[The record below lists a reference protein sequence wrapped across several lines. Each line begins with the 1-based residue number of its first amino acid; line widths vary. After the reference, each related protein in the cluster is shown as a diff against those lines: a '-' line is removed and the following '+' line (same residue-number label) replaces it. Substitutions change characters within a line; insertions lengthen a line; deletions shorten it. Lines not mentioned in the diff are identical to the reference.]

1 MIFRVSRCIGWE
13 NKGNNILAESK
24 DSGDDGG
31 EPWLPRQFEFLSG
44 LPIDKRKGRYLAI
57 IQAWIDD
64 SGVKGT
70 DPVFVLAGFIARADL
85 WAKFSD
91 EWSKTLNEWPTIE
104 YLKMNEAAKLDGQFR
119 GWSVAARDEK
129 LRKLVAVLV
138 RNAPRRAIHFTYDT
152 ADFQK
157 YRVPRILPPIADP
170 YFEGA
175 CGIMAGV
182 CYDEI
187 DLGVPEEVEIIF
199 DEHSIFR
206 PRLHLWYPLLKA
218 RYELYDPALKG
229 VLPMQPLFKDD
240 KKFVPLQAADVVAW
254 LFRTAFSGQRT
265 EFEWIASALTP
276 LVPMSNYRS
285 IFTAERMNRI
295 NAMNLDFPIELIRQW
310 EKDIGIKISNKQ
322 KMVWRKKMKA
332 NSEFNNFDRTM
343 RELIKVPHSE
353 IKAKLDAE
361 KRAKEKRKTKRPS
374 ASSDHGSDEKD

>member
-1 MIFRVSRCIGWE
+1 M
-13 NKGNNILAESK
+13 
-24 DSGDDGG
+24 
-31 EPWLPRQFEFLSG
+31 
-44 LPIDKRKGRYLAI
+44 
-57 IQAWIDD
+57 
-64 SGVKGT
+64 
-70 DPVFVLAGFIARADL
+70 FVLAGFIARADL

-91 EWSKTLNEWPTIE
+91 EWSETLNERPAIK
-104 YLKMNEAAKLDGQFR
+104 YLKMYEAAKLDGQFR

-157 YRVPRILPPIADP
+157 YRAPRGLPPIADP

-175 CGIMAGV
+175 LGIMAGV

-199 DEHSIFR
+199 DEHLIFR
-206 PRLHLWYPLLKA
+206 PRLHMWYPLLKA
-218 RYELYDPALKG
+218 RIELYDPALKG
-229 VLPMQPLFKDD
+229 VLPLQPSFKDD
-240 KKFVPLQAADVVAW
+240 KRFPPLQAADIVAW
-254 LFRTAFSGQRT
+254 LFRNAFSGQRT
-265 EFEWIASALTP
+265 EFEWIATDLTP

-310 EKDIGIKISNKQ
+310 EKDLGIKISDKQ
-322 KMVWRKKMKA
+322 KRVWRKKMKA

-343 RELIKVPHSE
+343 RDLMKVPHSE
-353 IKAKLDAE
+353 IKAALDAE
-361 KRAKEKRKTKRPS
+361 KTEKAKRPKAHRSKRRITPKEKP
-374 ASSDHGSDEKD
+374 